1 MTGKEVADLIVDKGS
16 VTREIFYTIY
26 FTLTIEK
33 EQEKLDTDFIAIFS
47 YNSTIIMMGDILNNP
62 QYYISEIYE
71 INEKDIDVIRKDYE
85 SMESIDYPDEYSDID
100 IDELE
105 QEIED
110 NFVLLRENEER
121 MEEYYEKNIQ

>member
-1 MTGKEVADLIVDKGS
+1 MIGKEVADLIADKGR
-16 VTREIFYTIY
+16 VTKEIFFTIY
-26 FTLTIEK
+26 YTLTIAPKHEMY
-33 EQEKLDTDFIAIFS
+33 DNDFIVIFA
-47 YNSTIIMMGDILNNP
+47 YNSTIIMMGEILNNP
-62 QYYISEIYE
+62 HFYISEIYE
-71 INEKDIDVIRKDYE
+71 INEEDIDVIRKDYE

-121 MEEYYEKNIQ
+121 MEEYYEKNI